1 MKTGTLLGQA
11 THVLS
16 RASGPRYNK
25 ILALALSAAL
35 LVPVSLALARP
46 APWEP
51 RLHPG
56 VAPALPSYVQRVE
69 PALVGLHVK
78 AATDRPSSARLGAR
92 RFGTG
97 VVFDTR
103 GYVATVSYVVLD
115 AEQIEAQLRDGRKIP
130 ARLVGLDLDTG
141 LAVVRLEGEGAW
153 PAAELAP
160 SADLQVG
167 AVTGTVGV
175 DEDGDLV
182 HATTTLESIRRF
194 SAFWEYM
201 LDRAL
206 MLAPS
211 MASWGGSAAVDERGR
226 VIGIV
231 SLRLGEPP
239 HVSLAIPAEKFLAV
253 KDELVAA
260 GRVVSRRPRPWIG
273 LYTAAQSGRIV
284 VDGFNEA
291 GPARAAGFRRGDQ
304 IVRVDGV
311 AVASQEEFYE
321 QMWRRQAGDTIEVA
335 VRRDD
340 RVQVISVRSIDR
352 HRLHPA
358 GR

>member
-1 MKTGTLLGQA
+1 MKVRIAVTLG
-11 THVLS
+11 
-16 RASGPRYNK
+16 
-25 ILALALSAAL
+25 AAL

-46 APWEP
+46 AARDARP
-51 RLHPG
+51 HPNDL
-56 VAPALPSYVQRVE
+56 PAVPSYVQRVE
-69 PALVGLHVK
+69 PALVGLHVQ
-78 AATDRPSSARLGAR
+78 AAEDRPSSARLGAR

-97 VVFDTR
+97 IVFDTR
-103 GYVATVSYVVLD
+103 GYAVTVSYVVLD
-115 AEQIEAQLRDGRKIP
+115 AIRIEAHLRDGRTAP

-141 LAVVRLEGEGAW
+141 LAVVRLEGAGPW
-153 PAAELAP
+153 RAAELRP
-160 SADLQVG
+160 SADLRVG

-182 HATTTLESIRRF
+182 HVTTTLQSVRRF

-206 MLAPS
+206 MLEPS
-211 MASWGGSAAVDERGR
+211 MSSWGGSAAVDERGR
-226 VIGIV
+226 VVGIV

-273 LYTAAQSGRIV
+273 LYTAAHPGRVI

-311 AVASQEEFYE
+311 DIASQEEFYE
-321 QMWRRQAGDTIEVA
+321 RMWRRQAGDTIEVA
-335 VRRDD
+335 IRRDD
-340 RVQVISVRSIDR
+340 RVQVINVRSIDR
-352 HRLHPA
+352 HRLYPEP
-358 GR
+358 R